1 MTEAAPTKALDP
13 QIEVLQGLCR
23 EFGSS
28 NDLFGVTASAVRWI
42 HAAVGDDASVRV
54 SLADYAGR
62 VKTVAESGTL
72 ARGGRKSSTR
82 RRQAFESKA
91 PVLLD
96 REPGNVVAVL
106 PLLCRGESVGVLE
119 VVASRQLMAERG
131 GTIGAVANQLATAV
145 WNLRNREGLERQVES
160 LTSATDLVRELV
172 RAETFEAATRA
183 AMKLSFRLLKAPVAG
198 WVRNGEGRKLRFIGV
213 RGAGTRKREELRK
226 MLPKVHRWESSGPT
240 ERARVA
246 DRFADVMG
254 VSGVAVIDGGDAL
267 ILAGGDPNLAAA
279 SLGVVG
285 SLFQEVLQQLST
297 VAQAERRNH
306 QLDLGIAWT
315 AHEVREPLLAA
326 KAAIDQLLRSNGPLA
341 GEDLLSR
348 SGQELGNLAALVDA
362 LLRWAVGAG
371 PLHRRPVDLVGVV
384 RQAIEGCR
392 LEPGEDRLDLEA
404 LEPVPIRADPE
415 QLQSAFANVIRNAL
429 SYSPAGSR
437 VAVTVSRTDGMAVV
451 SVADHGPGIQ
461 PRDREAVFEPFARGP
476 SGRGRREGRGLGLF
490 IARRVVEA
498 HGGVIWVES
507 TNGRGATFRI
517 QVPVAGNGY
526 RRRPGVVEQGFS
538 RELTKG

>member
-1 MTEAAPTKALDP
+1 
-13 QIEVLQGLCR
+13 
-23 EFGSS
+23 
-28 NDLFGVTASAVRWI
+28 
-42 HAAVGDDASVRV
+42 
-54 SLADYAGR
+54 
-62 VKTVAESGTL
+62 
-72 ARGGRKSSTR
+72 
-82 RRQAFESKA
+82 
-91 PVLLD
+91 
-96 REPGNVVAVL
+96 
-106 PLLCRGESVGVLE
+106 
-119 VVASRQLMAERG
+119 
-131 GTIGAVANQLATAV
+131 
-145 WNLRNREGLERQVES
+145 
-160 LTSATDLVRELV
+160 
-172 RAETFEAATRA
+172 
-183 AMKLSFRLLKAPVAG
+183 
-198 WVRNGEGRKLRFIGV
+198 
-213 RGAGTRKREELRK
+213 

-517 QVPVAGNGY
+517 QVPVAGNGH